1 VSINPPQQ
9 FVRWLRHASP
19 YIHAFSGKTF
29 VITVSGDAI
38 KADSVSHLIHDIA
51 LLHSLGVKLVLV
63 PGSRPQVERRLAQQN
78 ATIRYVG
85 DKRITDASAMQ
96 CVKDAASSVRIDIE
110 AQLSMGLAESPMAGM
125 AIRVASGNFIT
136 AKPIGVRDGVD
147 YLFTGE
153 VRRVDDQAIRNQLDN
168 NAIVLVP
175 ALGYSSSGEVFNLTA
190 HEVAAACAS
199 AVGAEKLIVL
209 NTERGILDD
218 RRRPIP
224 QLNLADAESLL
235 ASQRKLSDESK
246 HTLEVAIKACK
257 HGVQRCHII
266 SHEVDGALLLEL
278 FTRDGIGSLISADFY
293 EGLRVAKDGDIS
305 GIVALIEPLEAE
317 GILVRRSRDQ
327 LENEIGHF
335 HVVERDGAIIACAA
349 IYPSANKQMAELA
362 CVAVHPDY
370 RDMGY
375 GEQLLKK
382 IEEIAREQG
391 VEQLFLLTT
400 RTSHWFREH
409 GFRPARME
417 TLPKKRRELYNYQ
430 RNAKVLIKML
440 S

>member
-1 VSINPPQQ
+1 
-9 FVRWLRHASP
+9 
-19 YIHAFSGKTF
+19 
-29 VITVSGDAI
+29 
-38 KADSVSHLIHDIA
+38 
-51 LLHSLGVKLVLV
+51 
-63 PGSRPQVERRLAQQN
+63 
-78 ATIRYVG
+78 
-85 DKRITDASAMQ
+85 
-96 CVKDAASSVRIDIE
+96 
-110 AQLSMGLAESPMAGM
+110 
-125 AIRVASGNFIT
+125 
-136 AKPIGVRDGVD
+136 
-147 YLFTGE
+147 
-153 VRRVDDQAIRNQLDN
+153 
-168 NAIVLVP
+168 
-175 ALGYSSSGEVFNLTA
+175 
-190 HEVAAACAS
+190 
-199 AVGAEKLIVL
+199 
-209 NTERGILDD
+209 
-218 RRRPIP
+218 
-224 QLNLADAESLL
+224 
-235 ASQRKLSDESK
+235 
-246 HTLEVAIKACK
+246 
-257 HGVQRCHII
+257 
-266 SHEVDGALLLEL
+266 LLLEL

-349 IYPSANKQMAELA
+349 LYPSANKQMAELA

-382 IEEIAREQG
+382 IEKIAREQG

-430 RNAKVLIKML
+430 RNAKVLIKTL